1 MYESFN
7 FLIILIIVSSKSI
20 FILMNILNLKT
31 MNKSIWNALPCS
43 FSLDVYV
50 VWGVYEW
57 LVFCQKYF
65 LALWFPGEVVL
76 ILLLCLDLRTRSHIL
91 NFAVPNFNK
100 LFWARVAHMGILKEW
115 TWMQILAMNYRC
127 WKRLKLSIQI
137 RWKFS
142 EQVTCNDAVLVIT
155 VSIFP
160 RMVPFALLKYFGCRF
175 WALNLGCGFK
185 EKDYFFKQSYFLISN
200 FLTYSDEHL

>member
-7 FLIILIIVSSKSI
+7 FLIILIIVSSKII

-43 FSLDVYV
+43 FSLIVYV

-100 LFWARVAHMGILKEW
+100 LFWARVAHMGILNEW

-127 WKRLKLSIQI
+127 WKRLKLSI
-137 RWKFS
+137 
-142 EQVTCNDAVLVIT
+142 
-155 VSIFP
+155 
-160 RMVPFALLKYFGCRF
+160 
-175 WALNLGCGFK
+175 
-185 EKDYFFKQSYFLISN
+185 
-200 FLTYSDEHL
+200 